1 MVASNVQL
9 IENKYTAHYAE
20 FSSRYPAFQA
30 KADPNLQIYSE
41 PIYNEYLRQQRSGIL
56 KSQSHLHEIAIDPIK
71 LHNKIYFDAKEL
83 QKQNTDEKKIVPGM
97 PQNQQ
102 NIPNIPKNKIQLHL
116 NSNIQMSPQLSAQ
129 KSKTISNQ
137 VKIEEVQYSSKP
149 NDIPEISH
157 IQSDKIL

>member
-20 FSSRYPAFQA
+20 FSSRYPSFQA

-41 PIYNEYLRQQRSGIL
+41 PIYNEYLRQQQAGIL
-56 KSQSHLHEIAIDPIK
+56 KSQSHLHEISIDPIK
-71 LHNKIYFDAKEL
+71 LHNKLYFDSKEL
-83 QKQNTDEKKIVPGM
+83 HKQNMDEKKIAPDM

-102 NIPNIPKNKIQLHL
+102 NIQKNKIELDL
-116 NSNIQMSPQLSAQ
+116 NRNIQMSPQISAQ
-129 KSKTISNQ
+129 KPITISNQ
-137 VKIEEVQYSSKP
+137 VKIEEIQYSSKH

-157 IQSDKIL
+157 TQPDKIL